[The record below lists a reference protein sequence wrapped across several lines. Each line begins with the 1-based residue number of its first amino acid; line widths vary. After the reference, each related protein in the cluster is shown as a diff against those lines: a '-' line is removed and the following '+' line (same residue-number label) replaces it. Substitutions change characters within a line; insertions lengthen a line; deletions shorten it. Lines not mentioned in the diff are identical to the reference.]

1 MRSSKLN
8 MSTSKLSTK
17 YLDEACIEHDGEPF
31 VNFCAAMTCVKPLCA
46 ECIENHYSYHKN
58 LRTPPEIISFKSL
71 KNQCI
76 TKIGEILDR
85 VGAD

>member
-1 MRSSKLN
+1 
-8 MSTSKLSTK
+8 
-17 YLDEACIEHDGEPF
+17 
-31 VNFCAAMTCVKPLCA
+31 MTCVKPLCA
-46 ECIENHYSYHKN
+46 ECIENHYAYHKN